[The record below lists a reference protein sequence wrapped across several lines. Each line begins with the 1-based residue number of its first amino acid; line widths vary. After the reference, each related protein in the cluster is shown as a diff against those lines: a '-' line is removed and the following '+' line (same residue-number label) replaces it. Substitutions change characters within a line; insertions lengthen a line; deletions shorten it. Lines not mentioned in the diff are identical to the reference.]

1 MVAPSD
7 PERTGFTF
15 VGWYKDV
22 ACTQAWDFAKG
33 VVTADMTLYAKWSAV
48 GGAST
53 GDTNKADDA
62 KKDNSSGGQISL
74 SGNGGK
80 KTTLAIT
87 LKSNVSAESGE
98 SEEKASLLS
107 GFTSGEATG
116 TAPTA
121 AAEGAADLGA
131 DAGFDSSESSD
142 QLPIWPFI
150 GMVVAAAA
158 LIVVLLVKRGKGD
171 EE

>member
-7 PERTGFTF
+7 PERAGFTF
-15 VGWYKDV
+15 VGWYKDT
-22 ACTQAWDFAKG
+22 ACTQAWDFAKD

-53 GDTNKADDA
+53 GDTNKGNDA
-62 KKDNSSGGQISL
+62 KKDNTSGGQISL

-80 KTTLAIT
+80 KTTLAIA

-116 TAPTA
+116 AAPTA

-131 DAGFDSSESSD
+131 DAGFGSSESRD
-142 QLPIWPFI
+142 RLPIWPFI
-150 GMVVAAAA
+150 GMAVAAAA
-158 LIVVLLVKRGKGD
+158 LIVVLLAKRGKGD
-171 EE
+171 EK